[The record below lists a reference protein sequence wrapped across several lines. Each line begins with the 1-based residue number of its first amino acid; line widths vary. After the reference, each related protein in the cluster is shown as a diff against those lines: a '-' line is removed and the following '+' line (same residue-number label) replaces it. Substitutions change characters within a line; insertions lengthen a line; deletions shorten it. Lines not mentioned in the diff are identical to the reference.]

1 MRIREFAK
9 YFQAV
14 RYEVHR
20 PKSSNV
26 DVNASFLVLGICQF
40 NYLMKLMI
48 LLVWITV
55 FHRISSNKMFSRQF
69 ALNFLNL
76 FKIYFLDSTFNLNPL
91 QVLSRQE
98 IPYSL
103 FSRKFLSVNCNFLK
117 ITLWQRKI
125 WTYVIS
131 MDSNYLDPKLRSD
144 QDA

>member
-1 MRIREFAK
+1 MESELRIREFAK

-20 PKSSNV
+20 PKTSNV

-103 FSRKFLSVNCNFLK
+103 SFSK
-117 ITLWQRKI
+117 IFICELQFSKDYIMTKKNLNI
-125 WTYVIS
+125 CHI
-131 MDSNYLDPKLRSD
+131 NGF
-144 QDA
+144 